1 MGSAVCFRGATWPR
15 DSSKRTKRTS
25 GQTGLLWRVWSEE
38 HIFLLLCSLVEGF
51 EPGCSQMTG
60 SPLVEDPP
68 QRLRWQA
75 HLEFTH
81 NHDVGD
87 LTWDKI
93 AVSLPRSEKL
103 RSLVLAGIPHGMR
116 PQVRCPQRQGSPR
129 GLRVP
134 WSVTRQTAT

>member
-1 MGSAVCFRGATWPR
+1 
-15 DSSKRTKRTS
+15 
-25 GQTGLLWRVWSEE
+25 
-38 HIFLLLCSLVEGF
+38 
-51 EPGCSQMTG
+51 MTG

-116 PQVRCPQRQGSPR
+116 PQVRQPQRQGSPR

-134 WSVTRQTAT
+134 WSVTGDTVLTRALPPVVDAALWGTAEEEEL